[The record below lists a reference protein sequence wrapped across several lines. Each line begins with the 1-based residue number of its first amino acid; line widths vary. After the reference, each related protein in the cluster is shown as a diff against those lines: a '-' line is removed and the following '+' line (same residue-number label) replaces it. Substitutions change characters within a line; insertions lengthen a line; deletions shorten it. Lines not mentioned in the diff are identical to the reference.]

1 LARLA
6 SANCGSIWSQTFASD
21 VFSNLSKSGTIS
33 FQPTY
38 NQATN
43 RVSQVGGV
51 TPTYDAN
58 GNLTYD
64 GVHSY
69 AWDSDAN
76 SVTIDSIGLTFD
88 ALDRMVEQ
96 ARGTSYTQIVYGPG
110 GGKLALMSG
119 QTLAKGF
126 VPLSGGATAVYTS
139 GPTLSYYRHADWL
152 GSVRLASTASQGVF
166 YDGAYA
172 PYGESYAE
180 VGTLDQTF
188 TGKNHDLMVGV
199 VGVDLYD
206 FPFRKY
212 HPTQGR
218 WISPDPERGS
228 TSNPQL
234 FNKYAY
240 VGNEPTRMTDP
251 LGLQTCS
258 TFCYDPYYAIEF
270 PGQCVGCPG
279 ALAGV
284 DPCEDWYYA
293 VTHAECPGPTGG
305 PINISFGCNYGAAG
319 GGTEID
325 IELACTITTG
335 PTSLFG
341 NCYYT
346 AFCTG
351 PGAIA
356 TALFHTT
363 IPEVRRICNRPDIN
377 ACPPKAAMAYTVVVR
392 ESPPPMEIVDE
403 YFSINC
409 SKLPGPPLPPR
420 PKRRPQE

>member
-6 SANCGSIWSQTFASD
+6 SANCGSIWSQAFASD

-96 ARGTSYTQIVYGPG
+96 NRGGSYTQIVYGPG
-110 GGKLALMSG
+110 GGKLARMSG

-126 VPLSGGATAVYTS
+126 APLSGEGAAVYTT

-188 TGKNHDLMVGV
+188 TGMNHDVMVGV
-199 VGVDLYD
+199 VGADLYD

-228 TSNPQL
+228 PSNPQL
-234 FNKYAY
+234 LNKYAY
-240 VGNEPTRMTDP
+240 VGNEPTRMTEP

-279 ALAGV
+279 ALAQV

-305 PINISFGCNYGAAG
+305 PVNISFRCASAAG
-319 GGTEID
+319 
-325 IELACTITTG
+325 
-335 PTSLFG
+335 
-341 NCYYT
+341 
-346 AFCTG
+346 
-351 PGAIA
+351 A
-356 TALFHTT
+356 TATCTERTH
-363 IPEVRRICNRPDIN
+363 
-377 ACPPKAAMAYTVVVR
+377 
-392 ESPPPMEIVDE
+392 
-403 YFSINC
+403 
-409 SKLPGPPLPPR
+409 LPGPIYGYPAGGDLCAGTDYPYFWWAWTCTGDMNCCPAKEGLASVQCEREGGVSGGRVNNYLEIKNSAMFTYANCCSRKPKLKPPTVTR
-420 PKRRPQE
+420 PGR

>member
-1 LARLA
+1 VL
-6 SANCGSIWSQTFASD
+6 
-21 VFSNLSKSGTIS
+21 
-33 FQPTY
+33 
-38 NQATN
+38 
-43 RVSQVGGV
+43 GV
-51 TPTYDAN
+51 CIDEYYGA
-58 GNLTYD
+58 D
-64 GVHSY
+64 GFLLY
-69 AWDSDAN
+69 
-76 SVTIDSIGLTFD
+76 
-88 ALDRMVEQ
+88 
-96 ARGTSYTQIVYGPG
+96 RGTDTWADPKTRV
-110 GGKLALMSG
+110 
-119 QTLAKGF
+119 F
-126 VPLSGGATAVYTS
+126 VPFQGRILAEYYGGS
-139 GPTLSYYRHADWL
+139 TLGTLFDHPDEL
-152 GSVRLASTASQGVF
+152 GSLSTAM
-166 YDGAYA
+166 DYA
-172 PYGESYAE
+172 TSHSAERLFFPFGE
-180 VGTLDQTF
+180 LW
-188 TGKNHDLMVGV
+188 TGS
-199 VGVDLYD
+199 DLYD